1 VRVFVEFDI
10 GEVQPPST
18 ELVDVPAGATTQD
31 DTKAGYYLFEAEW
44 FGDVVVGTEGEAA
57 DLIVQRVACG
67 QEQYCGVDAL
77 SAQPAQHIEAVDAG
91 QRDVEDYRVGAYLA
105 GLVQRGGGT
114 TISSNKLNPLT
125 IKDILVAIG
134 KAGLAVPNPR
144 DLTQRDCPE
153 IGCENK
159 EETDA
164 VSIIK
169 FPTPGKAQLYAGST
183 EHAFQIEDVVMTFT
197 SLVSTN
203 EQLAYE
209 EAVKRAIE

>member
-1 VRVFVEFDI
+1 MVVALL
-10 GEVQPPST
+10 GL
-18 ELVDVPAGATTQD
+18 LVVA
-31 DTKAGYYLFEAEW
+31 
-44 FGDVVVGTEGEAA
+44 
-57 DLIVQRVACG
+57 ACG
-67 QEQYCGVDAL
+67 GHTVAHQTESSHSG
-77 SAQPAQHIEAVDAG
+77 S
-91 QRDVEDYRVGAYLA
+91 
-105 GLVQRGGGT
+105 
-114 TISSNKLNPLT
+114 TISNRLNPLT

-144 DLTQRDCPE
+144 DVTQRDCPE

-159 EETDA
+159 VETDT

-197 SLVSTN
+197 SLVPTN

-209 EAVKRAIE
+209 EAVKRVIE